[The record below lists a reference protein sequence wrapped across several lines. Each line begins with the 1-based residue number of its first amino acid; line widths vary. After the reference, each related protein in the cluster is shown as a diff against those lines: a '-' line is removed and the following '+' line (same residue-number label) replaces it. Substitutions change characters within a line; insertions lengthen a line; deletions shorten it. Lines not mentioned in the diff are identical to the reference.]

1 MYKVQKSHLLT
12 INTVEAGEFRE
23 FNVND
28 IHLAVHT
35 RALCKLNSLLL
46 VL

>member
-12 INTVEAGEFRE
+12 INTVEAGEFR

-28 IHLAVHT
+28 IHLVVHT